1 MDKLIDIDKVIFS
14 KSPKL
19 LKLLPKFLLSHL
31 KRIVHEDEMN
41 GFLAK
46 HPDLKDFDFIDK
58 VLFDEFGAKVNSTGL
73 AHITKN
79 GRYIIAANHPL
90 GGPDG
95 LALMNQVASI
105 RKDLIFPVN
114 DLLMNLPSLKHLFI
128 PLNKHGSNADNIRII
143 NDTFASDVILLYFP
157 AGLVSR
163 KKSGY
168 ISDLPWK
175 QTFVTKAK
183 RFKRDIIPVHING
196 KNSNFFYN
204 LAKLREFFGIKANI
218 EMLYLVNEMYKQ
230 RDKTINITF
239 GKPIS
244 YKTLDKRMANIDW
257 AVKIRKHVYEL
268 EADPNTQFSY

>member
-19 LKLLPKFLLSHL
+19 LKLLPKFLLSYI
-31 KRIVHEDEMN
+31 KKIVHEDEMN
-41 GFLAK
+41 DLLSK
-46 HPDLKDFDFIDK
+46 NPDLKNFDFIEW
-58 VLFDEFGAKVNSTGL
+58 VLFDEFGASVNSTGL
-73 AHITKN
+73 GHITQN
-79 GRYIIAANHPL
+79 GRYILAANHPL

-95 LALMNQVASI
+95 LALMNQVATI

-114 DLLMNLPSLKHLFI
+114 DLLMNLPSLKQLFI
-128 PLNKHGSNADNIRII
+128 PLNKHGSNSDNVRVI
-143 NDTFASDVILLYFP
+143 NETFASNVILLYFP

-163 KKSGY
+163 KKSGH

-196 KNSNFFYN
+196 RNSNFFYN
-204 LAKLREFFGIKANI
+204 LANLRKFFGIKANI

-239 GKPIS
+239 GKPIP
-244 YKTLDKRMANIDW
+244 YQTLDKRMTNTNW
-257 AVKIRKHVYEL
+257 AEKIRMHVYEL
-268 EADPNTQFSY
+268 EANPDIQFNY